1 MKIYRLADGFV
12 FVAGESVLFV
22 IFGIFFQNPPQIN
35 HRLAE
40 NLMILFGNDTGN
52 IQFPGNFKQ
61 GRAAV
66 DDLAGTFLNRR
77 QIFLDVND
85 PSVLININSC
95 YSDIVNKK

>member
-1 MKIYRLADGFV
+1 MPTA
-12 FVAGESVLFV
+12 
-22 IFGIFFQNPPQIN
+22 IN
-35 HRLAE
+35 NKATANIGYILPE

-66 DDLAGTFLNRR
+66 DDLAGTFLHRR

-85 PSVLININSC
+85 QQ
-95 YSDIVNKK
+95 D